1 VVLRGASLGMNDS
14 GPVAVEAWESHDP
27 SVDPRPAFVADRLR
41 VDGNIELSDGLE
53 SSGTVRM
60 VNSYVAGTLSLAG
73 ASITVPRG
81 QAYPYYDRALHLDGS
96 RLDGNLEA
104 TGLEAHGHLR
114 LSDVRIRGNVRAW
127 NADLNH
133 VDRDVFA
140 ARRTSVSGNFQL
152 TDSTLRGTLR
162 LQGMHV
168 GGSVELFVTSLSFP
182 PGASSRS
189 SSLELRASG
198 SGRDLLLEPK
208 QTRRFHGPCSITLD
222 GDAIRR
228 DVKLTGAVFSPVPG

>member
-81 QAYPYYDRALHLDGS
+81 QAHPYYDRALHLDGS

-168 GGSVELFVTSLSFP
+168 GGSVELFGTALQEPAV
-182 PGASSRS
+182 ADS
-189 SSLELRASG
+189 SSFSLDLRTARI
-198 SGRDLLLEPK
+198 GRDVVLAANHERP
-208 QTRRFHGPCSITLD
+208 FHATGGITLD
-222 GDAIRR
+222 GATFGRK
-228 DVKLTGAVFSPVPG
+228 V